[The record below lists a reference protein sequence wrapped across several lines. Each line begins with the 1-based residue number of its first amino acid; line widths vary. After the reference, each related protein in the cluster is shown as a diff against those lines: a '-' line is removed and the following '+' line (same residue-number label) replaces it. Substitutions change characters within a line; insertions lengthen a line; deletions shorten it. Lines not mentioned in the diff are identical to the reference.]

1 MAINSNGPTSGI
13 VRILVV
19 DDSAFMRTAISKIL
33 SADPG
38 LQVIDTAKDGQ
49 EGLDKAKRLK
59 PDLVTLDIEMPV
71 MNGLTALARIKAECS
86 PAPVV
91 LVCSSLT
98 SAGSH
103 EALKA
108 LRLGAADVIAKDHS
122 TFTSNTDKLSADLIA
137 KIKAVVAGRQARPAD
152 LASKMKGRLEPGH
165 QFRRGQFELVVVGS
179 STGGPPALESV
190 FEALPRGFP
199 TPVVVAQHM
208 PALFTKSLA
217 ERFEREC
224 QLEVVHADRSQP
236 LLAGTIYVC
245 PGGQHGRVR
254 SLMGRLTLEVSPE
267 PTTALYKPSVNELF
281 GSAAEAC
288 GGKTLAVILTGM
300 GDDGML
306 GARSL
311 KAKGAT
317 ILAQDMQSCVVY
329 GMPKAVAQ
337 AGLADGSM
345 TPAEIGAMVATVSGA
360 SGIRAA

>member
-1 MAINSNGPTSGI
+1 MAINGKDPASGV
-13 VRILVV
+13 VRVLVV
-19 DDSAFMRTAISKIL
+19 DDSAFMRSAISKIL

-38 LQVIDTAKDGQ
+38 LVVVDTAKDGQ
-49 EGLDKAKRLK
+49 EGLEKVKRLK

-71 MNGLTALARIKAECS
+71 MNGLTALERIKAECS
-86 PAPVV
+86 PAPAV

-122 TFTSNTDKLSADLIA
+122 SFTSNTDKLAADLGA
-137 KIKAVVAGRQARPAD
+137 KIKAIVSGRRARPSD
-152 LASKMKGRLEPGH
+152 LVSRVKGRLEPGH
-165 QFRRGQFELVVVGS
+165 AFRRGQFDLVVVGS

-190 FEALPRGFP
+190 LAALPQGFP

-224 QLEVVHADRSQP
+224 QLKVVHADRSQP
-236 LLAGTIYVC
+236 LLAETIYVC
-245 PGGQHGRVR
+245 PGGQHGRIR
-254 SLMGRLTLEVSPE
+254 SLMGRLSIEVSPE
-267 PTTALYKPSVNELF
+267 PAAALYKPSVNELF

-300 GDDGML
+300 GDDGLL
-306 GARSL
+306 GAKPL

-337 AGLADGSM
+337 AGLADASM
-345 TPAEIGAMVATVSGA
+345 TPDEIGAMVATLSGG